1 MTEMQITI
9 TEIVAG
15 GQAANGKDRP
25 TSIHTADG
33 QKLKCWPNKVGSM
46 VAGRTYLV
54 PVVAKQYQGI
64 ESFEIASGIIKEVQT
79 NNASVSPSQAP
90 QGAPP
95 PAQAQPPAN
104 TPVGVANAV
113 TGNRERSI
121 QAQAIIKAVIAVG
134 GTEGDVQRWIDCHDR
149 LVAGEQVG

>member
-25 TSIHTADG
+25 TTIHTADG

-54 PVVAKQYQGI
+54 PVVTKQYQNI
-64 ESFEIASGIIKEVQT
+64 ESFEIGNGIIKEVQQNHAVRSHT
-79 NNASVSPSQAP
+79 EAP

-95 PAQAQPPAN
+95 PAQAQPPQN

-121 QAQAIIKAVIAVG
+121 VAQAMIKSVVAVG
-134 GTEGDVQRWIDCHDR
+134 GDAAQVQQCIDWHDSIVAGKR
-149 LVAGEQVG
+149 LV

>member
-9 TEIVAG
+9 TEIVPG
-15 GQAANGKDRP
+15 GTAANGKDRP

-54 PVVAKQYQGI
+54 PVVSKMYNGT
-64 ESFEIASGIIKEVQT
+64 ESFEIGNGIIKEVQQNHAVRSHT
-79 NNASVSPSQAP
+79 ETP

-113 TGNRERSI
+113 SGNRERGI
-121 QAQAIIKAVIAVG
+121 MYIAMIKSVVAVG
-134 GTEGDVQRWIDCHDR
+134 GDEAQVQQCVDWYDDLSAGKR
-149 LVAGEQVG
+149 LV